1 MPTSPLKSQGQRS
14 GTKDGVAM
22 PAASPVSRATAAVP
36 PKRQPG
42 RARDA
47 LVAIAAEQ
55 FNTVGYYG
63 TDSNRIARAAGY
75 APGTFYNHFP
85 NKLAIFLEVYENW
98 VTWEW
103 QRVREAVTA
112 GGDLAAII
120 RDLVRRVLDHH
131 RKWRVFRAS
140 LRALSDTDPA
150 VREARLVQRERQL
163 RMMAELIA
171 LLGAPPSSKAEM
183 AIVTY
188 TVERACDAV
197 ADGDFQALGVSAD
210 DVVHYLETEL
220 MRLVRSA

>member
-1 MPTSPLKSQGQRS
+1 VPTNPLKRPERR
-14 GTKDGVAM
+14 DGAENGGSAEPQV
-22 PAASPVSRATAAVP
+22 PASALGR
-36 PKRQPG
+36 RPG

-47 LVAIAAEQ
+47 LVGAAAEQ

-103 QRVREAVTA
+103 QRIREAVIA
-112 GGDLAAII
+112 GGGDLHAVCH
-120 RDLVRRVLDHH
+120 DLVRRVLDHH

-140 LRALSDTDPA
+140 LRALSDTDPD
-150 VREARLVQRERQL
+150 VREARLAQRERQL
-163 RMMAELIA
+163 GMMAEMIRLV
-171 LLGAPPSSKAEM
+171 GARPMSKADM
-183 AIVTY
+183 AVVTY

-197 ADGDFQALGVSAD
+197 ADGDFEALGVSVD
-210 DVVHYLETEL
+210 DVISYLEKEL
-220 MRLVRSA
+220 TRLFNPA